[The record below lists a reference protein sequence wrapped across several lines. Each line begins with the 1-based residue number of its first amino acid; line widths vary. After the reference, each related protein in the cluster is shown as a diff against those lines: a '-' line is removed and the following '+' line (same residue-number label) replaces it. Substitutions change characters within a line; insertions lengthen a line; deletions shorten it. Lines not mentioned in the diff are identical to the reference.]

1 MSKPHRYCVQ
11 NAEVKYPLNVRSD
24 FSNLFFQI
32 ISAIICATHCFRSTG
47 VWRNGSASDSRSEDW
62 EFESL
67 CPHLRVRANAN
78 HLPDGGLEPTISF
91 LGGGALSIRQHGR
104 VFELQFCFSVLVVL
118 LVKVFGAAVIVWGGY
133 SAFRCEFLVF
143 CSLACVCVAQLTR
156 KKCCLF
162 AIGCLV

>member
-11 NAEVKYPLNVRSD
+11 NAEVKFPLNVRSD
-24 FSNLFFQI
+24 FSNLCFQI
-32 ISAIICATHCFRSTG
+32 ISAIICATRCFRSTG
-47 VWRNGSASDSRSEDW
+47 VWRNGSASDSRSEGW

-67 CPHLRVRANAN
+67 CLHLRVRANAN
-78 HLPDGGLEPTISF
+78 HLPEGGLEPTISS
-91 LGGGALSIRQHGR
+91 LGGGALSIWPHGR
-104 VFELQFCFSVLVVL
+104 VFELQFCFVFLVVL
-118 LVKVFGAAVIVWGGY
+118 LVNVFGAAVIVWGGY

-143 CSLACVCVAQLTR
+143 CSLAGVCCTIDK